1 MRLLGRA
8 TTVCAAKKPR
18 SRTKGEHLVGATILE
33 NGSEGAGVQG
43 SRVPGNIDAGRVF
56 LAMPKR
62 VWMDLA
68 INSLLPNRD
77 DQRFHVQTVGGRR
90 PVTCICRQ
98 PVAYRRSSRVQATIT
113 KGTASC
119 VLPNNMQPKTRPIQ
133 RLATAVSRC
142 SVEVSMP
149 KTNPSP
155 PDSIAAHGSR
165 RQITLMPTLQAA
177 LYGKCVVADYNSV
190 HKDQCAKEFMKLKN
204 CYLVRH
210 PYSSLHIVF
219 IIRPLY

>member
-1 MRLLGRA
+1 
-8 TTVCAAKKPR
+8 
-18 SRTKGEHLVGATILE
+18 
-33 NGSEGAGVQG
+33 
-43 SRVPGNIDAGRVF
+43 
-56 LAMPKR
+56 MPKR

-77 DQRFHVQTVGGRR
+77 DQRFRLQTVGGRR
-90 PVTCICRQ
+90 PVTCSCRQ
-98 PVAYRRSSRVQATIT
+98 PIAYRRSSRPGVQATT
-113 KGTASC
+113 TTRTASR
-119 VLPNNMQPKTRPIQ
+119 VLLNNMQPKTRPIQ

-142 SVEVSMP
+142 SVEVGMP
-149 KTNPSP
+149 GTSPSP
-155 PDSIAAHGSR
+155 ADSIAAHWR
-165 RQITLMPTLQAA
+165 PTSNYANAPLQAA

-210 PYSSLHIVF
+210 PHSSLYVVF